1 MKFEELWEQACRD
14 GVPPAIEVAR
24 FFFDKLAA
32 PESPHP
38 LPAQAEAYHALPCR
52 TQPVAPVP
60 QALIDQFPSLPEY
73 IASWQAI
80 YMEPVVGSGE
90 RLAVA
95 VIAFDADGCEVL
107 VTMSESRLQALF
119 GAQAA
124 GMATMI
130 GIVAGAA
137 QKHGQAGH
145 LDNFKSPVGGVGI
158 GELREAM
165 GDDRADVLQQAASL
179 SSCFYER
186 S

>member
-32 PESPHP
+32 PYSRQAA
-38 LPAQAEAYHALPCR
+38 PAQGDGHHARPSRQHAVEL
-52 TQPVAPVP
+52 VP
-60 QALIDQFPSLPEY
+60 QSFIDQFPPLPDY
-73 IASWQAI
+73 VASWQAI

-145 LDNFKSPVGGVGI
+145 LDNFKSPLGGVVI